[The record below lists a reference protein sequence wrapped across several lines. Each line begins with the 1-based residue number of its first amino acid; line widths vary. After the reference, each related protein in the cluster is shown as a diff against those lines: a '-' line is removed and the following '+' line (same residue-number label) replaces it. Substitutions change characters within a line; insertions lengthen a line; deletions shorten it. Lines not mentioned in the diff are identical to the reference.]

1 MVYKPYSQ
9 YSQIIKFDELQSPD
23 NYWELLESIGEGT
36 YGEVFKARNLQT
48 GNYAAVKVMESINE
62 VIEEIEE
69 EYMILKDLSNHPN
82 LPKFFGIFLKKSIE
96 EDQLW
101 LVLEL
106 CSNGSVTDLVKSL
119 IKCGQKLDEN
129 VIAHILRQTVLALE
143 HLHKNYV
150 MHRDV
155 KGHNILITENGA
167 VKLVDFGVSAHLKS
181 SVGRRNTS
189 VGTPFWM
196 APEVIA
202 CEQQMEY
209 DYDVRC
215 DIWSLG
221 ITAIELA
228 DGEPPLSELH
238 PMRALF
244 KIPRNPSPT
253 VRNPKDWSPEY
264 NDFIRKCL
272 VKDFERRPT
281 VDELLKHPFL
291 TRVADSG
298 PQLKEKL
305 KNVVQEQ
312 RKYMFELNNMPEVTT
327 KHGKFKS
334 KRKSRRHSPY
344 TVDDLASLENFDEDS
359 IVTQLF
365 NRFMQG
371 QIYTYIGDI
380 LLAVNPFTNLGI
392 YNEEWSKKYQNSL
405 KNENPPH
412 IFATADFTYQAMMH
426 NHTNQCIIISGESGS
441 GKTESANLL
450 LQQLTVLGRVC
461 IFKKSI

>member
-36 YGEVFKARNLQT
+36 YGEVFKARNLKT
-48 GNYAAVKVMESINE
+48 GHDAAVKVMESINE

-69 EYMILKDLSNHPN
+69 EYMILKDLSNQDN
-82 LPKFFGIFLKKSIE
+82 LPNFYGIYLKRYND

-119 IKCGQKLDEN
+119 IKIGVKLDEN
-129 VIAHILRQTVLALE
+129 LIAYILRQTLQALE
-143 HLHKNYV
+143 HLHKHHV

-155 KGHNILITENGA
+155 KGHNILITEDGTI
-167 VKLVDFGVSAHLKS
+167 KLVDFGVSAHLKN

-253 VRNPKDWSPEY
+253 LRCPKDWSNEY
-264 NDFIRKCL
+264 NDFI
-272 VKDFERRPT
+272 
-281 VDELLKHPFL
+281 
-291 TRVADSG
+291 
-298 PQLKEKL
+298 
-305 KNVVQEQ
+305 
-312 RKYMFELNNMPEVTT
+312 
-327 KHGKFKS
+327 
-334 KRKSRRHSPY
+334 KRLH
-344 TVDDLASLENFDEDS
+344 
-359 IVTQLF
+359 
-365 NRFMQG
+365 
-371 QIYTYIGDI
+371 
-380 LLAVNPFTNLGI
+380 
-392 YNEEWSKKYQNSL
+392 
-405 KNENPPH
+405 
-412 IFATADFTYQAMMH
+412 
-426 NHTNQCIIISGESGS
+426 
-441 GKTESANLL
+441 
-450 LQQLTVLGRVC
+450 
-461 IFKKSI
+461 

>member
-23 NYWELLESIGEGT
+23 NQWELLESIGEGT
-36 YGEVFKARNLQT
+36 YGEVFKARNIQT
-48 GNYAAVKVMESINE
+48 GQYAAVKVMESINE

-69 EYMILKDLSNHPN
+69 EYMILRDLSNHPN
-82 LPKFFGIFLKKSIE
+82 LPKFHGIFMKKYNE

-106 CSNGSVTDLVKSL
+106 CSNGSVTDLAKSL
-119 IKCGQKLDEN
+119 IKMGLKLEEAM
-129 VIAHILRQTVLALE
+129 IAHILRQTLLALE
-143 HLHKNYV
+143 HLHKHHV

-155 KGHNILITENGA
+155 KGHNILITENGTI
-167 VKLVDFGVSAHLKS
+167 KLVDFGVSAHLKN

-209 DYDVRC
+209 DYDCRA

-253 VRNPKDWSPEY
+253 LRNPKEWTNEY
-264 NDFIRKCL
+264 NDFIKRCL

-281 VDELLKHPFL
+281 VEELLRHPFL
-291 TRVADSG
+291 VKVADNTI
-298 PQLKEKL
+298 QLREKL
-305 KNVVQEQ
+305 KVLVQEQ
-312 RKYMFELNNMPEVTT
+312 RKYMVELNRMPEVTT

-334 KRKSRRHSPY
+334 KRKSKRHSPY
-344 TVDDLASLENFDEDS
+344 TVDDLATLENFDE
-359 IVTQLF
+359 V
-365 NRFMQG
+365 NR
-371 QIYTYIGDI
+371 
-380 LLAVNPFTNLGI
+380 P
-392 YNEEWSKKYQNSL
+392 
-405 KNENPPH
+405 
-412 IFATADFTYQAMMH
+412 
-426 NHTNQCIIISGESGS
+426 
-441 GKTESANLL
+441 
-450 LQQLTVLGRVC
+450 
-461 IFKKSI
+461 FKKL

>member
-291 TRVADSG
+291 TRVADS
-298 PQLKEKL
+298 
-305 KNVVQEQ
+305 
-312 RKYMFELNNMPEVTT
+312 
-327 KHGKFKS
+327 
-334 KRKSRRHSPY
+334 RRHSPY

>member
-23 NYWELLESIGEGT
+23 GRWELLESIGEGT
-36 YGEVFKARNLQT
+36 YGEVFKARNAKT
-48 GNYAAVKVMESINE
+48 GEYAAVKIMESVNE

-69 EYMILKDLSNHPN
+69 EYIVLRDLCHHAN
-82 LPKFFGIFLKKSIE
+82 LPLFHGIFMKKYNDD
-96 EDQLW
+96 DQLW

-106 CSNGSVTDLVKSL
+106 CSNGSVTDLAKSL
-119 IKCGQKLDEN
+119 IKIGLKLDEA
-129 VIAHILRQTVLALE
+129 IISYILSQTLTALE
-143 HLHKNYV
+143 HLHKNHV

-155 KGHNILITENGA
+155 KGHNILITENGTI
-167 VKLVDFGVSAHLKS
+167 KLVDFGVSAHLKNTIS
-181 SVGRRNTS
+181 RRNTS

-209 DYDVRC
+209 EYDCRA

-253 VRNPKDWSPEY
+253 LKCPKDWSPEY
-264 NDFIRKCL
+264 NDFVKKCL
-272 VKDFERRPT
+272 VKDFERRPN
-281 VDELLKHPFL
+281 VNELLKHPFL
-291 TRVADSG
+291 TKYAHKVE
-298 PQLKEKL
+298 QLKDQL
-305 KNVVQEQ
+305 KNLVTEQ
-312 RKYMFELNNMPEVTT
+312 KKYMLELNKLPEVTT

-334 KRKSRRHSPY
+334 KRKSKRHSPY
-344 TVDDLASLENFDEDS
+344 TVDDLATLENFDEDS

-380 LLAVNPFTNLGI
+380 LLAVNPFTHLGI
-392 YNEEWSKKYQNSL
+392 YSEEWSKKYHNGL

-412 IFATADFTYQAMMH
+412 IFAMADFTYQAMMH
-426 NHTNQCIIISGESGS
+426 NNTNQCIIISGESGS

-450 LQQLTVLGRVC
+450 LQQLTVLGRV
-461 IFKKSI
+461 S